1 MSNAPTQLFGLVP
14 LVRCTVRSAAT
25 GALTTTVT
33 EDDSGTLF
41 ISLTT
46 GTHTYTLPAVANGKG
61 KSWLFYDAE
70 TTAAMKVAST
80 AANFMGVDSAT
91 GTVLTDGSYLGDCL
105 LVIGDG
111 TNYFGFVISGT
122 WTSGAS

>member
-46 GTHTYTLPAVANGKG
+46 GTHTYTLPAVADGKG
-61 KSWLFYDAE
+61 KSWLFFDGN

-80 AANFMGVDSAT
+80 AANIMAVDSAT
-91 GTVLTDGSYLGDCL
+91 GTTLTDDAVLGSCVLI
-105 LVIGDG
+105 IGDG
-111 TNYFGFVISGT
+111 TNYLAFIISGT
-122 WTSGAS
+122 WTVV